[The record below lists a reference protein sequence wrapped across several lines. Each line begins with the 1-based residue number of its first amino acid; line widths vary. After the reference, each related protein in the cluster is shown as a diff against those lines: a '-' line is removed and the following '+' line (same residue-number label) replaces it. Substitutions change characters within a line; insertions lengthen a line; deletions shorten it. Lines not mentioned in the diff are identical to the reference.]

1 MNIELLLEREIMP
14 ADNSKIGNYLEG
26 KTILITGAAG
36 SVGSELANRL
46 NFFSPKKV
54 LLLDY
59 AESALYELEW
69 HIKRY
74 FPALNFEILLA
85 NIVEKSQLIKIFDQ
99 HRPDIIFHTAAYKQ
113 VPILEKY
120 PDQAILTNLSG
131 TKNIAD
137 LSLEYGVEKMI
148 FISTDKAVNPVS
160 VMGASKKL
168 AENYILSLIQQAYDD
183 EQLSKLSNKK
193 NNFFT
198 QFIIT
203 RFGNVLGSSGSV
215 LPLFLKQ
222 IDADGPL
229 TVTHPEMT
237 RYFMSISEA
246 AQFVLEAGN
255 MGSGGEIY
263 WFNIS
268 KPVGILN
275 FAKKLINLSGKEI
288 KIVFTGLR
296 PGEKIHE
303 EWMEKED
310 VKIINHQP
318 YLIALQENYIGDPQ
332 SVDKNVNELILFA
345 QTQNT
350 AAIKASIKD
359 MLVEKEV
366 V

>member
-36 SVGSELANRL
+36 SVGSEIANRL

-54 LLLDY
+54 LLLDC

-69 HIKRY
+69 HIRRF

-85 NIVEKSQLIKIFDQ
+85 NIVEKSHLIKVFDQ

-168 AENYILSLIQQAYDD
+168 AENYILSLIKQDLEDD
-183 EQLSKLSNKK
+183 QLSKFTYKK
-193 NNFFT
+193 NLFT

-203 RFGNVLGSSGSV
+203 RFGNVLGSNGSV

-255 MGSGGEIY
+255 MGRGGEIY

-268 KPVGILN
+268 KPVSILN
-275 FAKKLINLSGKEI
+275 FAKKLIDLSGKKIE
-288 KIVFTGLR
+288 IVFTGLR

-303 EWMEKED
+303 EWIEKED

-318 YLIALQENYIGDPQ
+318 YLIALHENYIADPQ
-332 SVDKNVNELILFA
+332 SVSKKVNELISFA
-345 QTQNT
+345 QKQNT
-350 AAIKASIKD
+350 SGIKAGIKD
-359 MLVEKEV
+359 MLVEKEAV
-366 V
+366 